1 MLEEECIQYQLWP
14 WLLTLMFVFG
24 TSSNANEAGLCVGEI
39 TVGEMTPL
47 ERAIKESRTNYKKVV
62 LAQALVDGVKVD
74 GIDTNLAVMKGYA
87 YGMRSFQIS
96 NSEIC
101 FLDEKVVQ
109 VGWCCDSALRKWHL
123 EFIILVTVLDEV

>member
-74 GIDTNLAVMKGYA
+74 GIDTNLAVMKVLLILLL
-87 YGMRSFQIS
+87 SL
-96 NSEIC
+96 IC
-101 FLDEKVVQ
+101 LFLLSIWMK
-109 VGWCCDSALRKWHL
+109 
-123 EFIILVTVLDEV
+123 ILIDWNRGA

>member
-74 GIDTNLAVMKGYA
+74 GIDTNLAVMK
-87 YGMRSFQIS
+87 
-96 NSEIC
+96 
-101 FLDEKVVQ
+101 